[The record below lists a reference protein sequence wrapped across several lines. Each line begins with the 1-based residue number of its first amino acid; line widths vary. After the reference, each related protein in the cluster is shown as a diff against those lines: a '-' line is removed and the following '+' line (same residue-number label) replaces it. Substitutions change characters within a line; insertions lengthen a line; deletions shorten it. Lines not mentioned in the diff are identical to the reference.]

1 MYIFYSIYKTTKY
14 FNLHQRVYFNQLFY
28 HIFICVKEGKMF
40 SILKMNIYCVQV
52 WKPLYCRNL
61 IRVFR
66 EFTTRILTERINRAE
81 GAKHLLA

>member
-1 MYIFYSIYKTTKY
+1 
-14 FNLHQRVYFNQLFY
+14 
-28 HIFICVKEGKMF
+28 VKKDKMF

-66 EFTTRILTERINRAE
+66 EFTTRILTKRINRVE